1 LKKKNNQLQELEDEL
16 KEGNTEYQKLINI
29 NEKLKTD
36 ISFLEKKLEEYEKEI
51 DYHKGE
57 KENYEDEIKKLQND
71 IENNLKEI
79 ESLKNIIEQYKEEVS
94 NLNAELDQYENESKM
109 MDNEIKT
116 LKEKIIELNKII
128 EDLKN
133 QISELKSKIV
143 PEKDPCEKF
152 CDLYKNFSKRNTMP
166 QEIDMIVGMHL
177 SKQEKNNQK
186 KYNNLLEVQ
195 DRLKKRIAD
204 LTGELNN
211 YKHCKKS
218 CSDLVD
224 HKIDF
229 ELNTHRTYELNNEN
243 KSQIMEDDD
252 DDIQPNSYRNY
263 ANKENYSNNNKI
275 TRKVDLGTTTQQVG
289 NTIITTKTTQISYK
303 RKRGGNQ

>member
-1 LKKKNNQLQELEDEL
+1 
-16 KEGNTEYQKLINI
+16 
-29 NEKLKTD
+29 
-36 ISFLEKKLEEYEKEI
+36 
-51 DYHKGE
+51 
-57 KENYEDEIKKLQND
+57 
-71 IENNLKEI
+71 
-79 ESLKNIIEQYKEEVS
+79 
-94 NLNAELDQYENESKM
+94 M
-109 MDNEIKT
+109 MDNEIKE
-116 LKEKIIELNKII
+116 LKEKIIELNNII

-133 QISELKSKIV
+133 QISELKTKIV

-177 SKQEKNNQK
+177 SKQEKNNKK

-204 LTGELNN
+204 LTGQLNT
-211 YKHCKKS
+211 YKNCKK
-218 CSDLVD
+218 CQNDLED

-229 ELNTHRTYELNNEN
+229 ELNTHRTYEINNDN
-243 KSQIMEDDD
+243 KSQILEDE
-252 DDIQPNSYRNY
+252 DIQTNSYRKY
-263 ANKENYSNNNKI
+263 GNKENYCNNNNI